1 MKKTFRTIAVCAI
14 TCVVL
19 LGAFLFTHDPSSRA
33 IRVDRKPH
41 TYPDYDG
48 VTIPYNIAP
57 MNFQIEEDGASF
69 YCVVYGEAQGQNGRK
84 IVSRSARVDL
94 ASGWRALLE
103 ENVGGRVCADVF
115 VKGTTDKKWRRY
127 ETITMDV
134 SPDPIDG
141 WLAYR
146 LLAPGYDYGG
156 WITLEERELA
166 TFKTTALFDN
176 RGSGTCVNCHAFQ
189 NRRAEK
195 FSIHYRVGGGAP
207 GGGTVVGIDGELKK
221 IDGKVSEL
229 NGRLSYPAWRPTGDL
244 AVFSSNK
251 TFQALHNMS
260 TQKIE
265 ALDSESDLVLVDM
278 RANKATVLTQTRDE
292 FETFPSWSPDG
303 KTLYYSSATV
313 KLAPPVS
320 QGQARAEEGANRI
333 EDFRYNIYKRE
344 FNEQTQEFSEPT
356 LVVDARSRERSALHP
371 RVSPD
376 GRWLVYTQVESGT
389 FPLWRPEAD
398 LWIMNLE
405 TGEDRP
411 LDEVNDRYAESFHN
425 WSSNGRWL
433 AFSSRREEGQYARV
447 YFAHVDADGR
457 AAKPFV
463 LPQENPLHNRQNFRA
478 YNVPEFIVEP
488 VPFSKRSIYAAARSE
503 GEETK

>member
-19 LGAFLFTHDPSSRA
+19 LGAFLFTHDPSSHA

-57 MNFQIEEDGASF
+57 TNFQIEEDGASF

-166 TFKTTALFDN
+166 TFKTTELFDN

-189 NRRAEK
+189 NRRAES
-195 FSIHYRVGGGAP
+195 F
-207 GGGTVVGIDGELKK
+207 
-221 IDGKVSEL
+221 
-229 NGRLSYPAWRPTGDL
+229 LSTTA
-244 AVFSSNK
+244 S
-251 TFQALHNMS
+251 
-260 TQKIE
+260 
-265 ALDSESDLVLVDM
+265 
-278 RANKATVLTQTRDE
+278 
-292 FETFPSWSPDG
+292 
-303 KTLYYSSATV
+303 
-313 KLAPPVS
+313 
-320 QGQARAEEGANRI
+320 
-333 EDFRYNIYKRE
+333 
-344 FNEQTQEFSEPT
+344 
-356 LVVDARSRERSALHP
+356 
-371 RVSPD
+371 
-376 GRWLVYTQVESGT
+376 
-389 FPLWRPEAD
+389 
-398 LWIMNLE
+398 
-405 TGEDRP
+405 
-411 LDEVNDRYAESFHN
+411 
-425 WSSNGRWL
+425 
-433 AFSSRREEGQYARV
+433 
-447 YFAHVDADGR
+447 
-457 AAKPFV
+457 
-463 LPQENPLHNRQNFRA
+463 
-478 YNVPEFIVEP
+478 
-488 VPFSKRSIYAAARSE
+488 AAARREAEPSSE
-503 GEETK
+503 